1 MDFFKSAFFKDSL
14 AINEKL
20 KTLPIVKTNFPE
32 MNYITEND
40 VFWRELWRMMD
51 EAKVTNF

>member
-40 VFWRELWRMMD
+40 TFWRELWRMMD
-51 EAKVTNF
+51 EAKVN